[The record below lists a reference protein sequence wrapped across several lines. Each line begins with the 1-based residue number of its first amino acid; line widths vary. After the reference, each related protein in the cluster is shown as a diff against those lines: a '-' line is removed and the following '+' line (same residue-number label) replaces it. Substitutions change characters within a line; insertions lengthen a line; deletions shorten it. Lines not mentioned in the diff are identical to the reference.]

1 VVEALARIAFLFL
14 AFSSSNVTNAMADDS
29 VSDVA
34 KVLAPTGR
42 LRAAINFGNTV
53 LAQRDPAT
61 GEPRGISAELARGLA
76 KRLGVAVA
84 FVTFDAAGKVT
95 DAVRQGLWDIAFLA
109 IDPVRGA
116 DIDFTAPY
124 VLIEGTYLVPSG
136 SPLQTIADVDRDG
149 VRIAVGRG
157 SAYDL
162 HLTRALKHATLIR
175 ADGPAA
181 SIRTFI
187 ADRLEAVAGVKQ
199 PLVAYAGTDPGV
211 RIIPGRFMSIEQAMA
226 TPKRRDGAVRYLQ
239 AYVEEMKASG
249 FVAEVLA
256 ATGQGDA
263 AVAPPAK

>member
-1 VVEALARIAFLFL
+1 
-14 AFSSSNVTNAMADDS
+14 MADDS
-29 VSDVA
+29 VSNVA
-34 KVLAPTGR
+34 RILAPTGR
-42 LRAAINFGNTV
+42 LRAAINFGNIV

-76 KRLGVAVA
+76 QRLGVAVE

-95 DAVRQGLWDIAFLA
+95 DAARQGVWDIAFLA

-124 VLIEGTYLVPSG
+124 VLIEGTYLVPTG
-136 SPLQTIADVDRDG
+136 SSLQTIADVDRDG

-162 HLTRALKHATLIR
+162 HLTRALKHAMLIR
-175 ADGPAA
+175 AEGPAA
-181 SIRTFI
+181 SIRMFV
-187 ADRLEAVAGVKQ
+187 ADRLDAVAGVRQ
-199 PLVAYAGTDPGV
+199 PLVAYAATDPGV

-226 TPKRRDGAVRYLQ
+226 MPKGRDGAVRYLD